1 MTNQKMEAASTLERW
16 AGVHDMEIFFNLKV
30 GLGAEIVYGSKRFPQ
45 PPSPHSVLLHRTSI
59 RYYVES
65 KAYLL

>member
-30 GLGAEIVYGSKRFPQ
+30 VLGTEMVYASKRFP
-45 PPSPHSVLLHRTSI
+45 PPPLPPFRPPPWEIH
-59 RYYVES
+59 
-65 KAYLL
+65 KACRV

>member
-30 GLGAEIVYGSKRFPQ
+30 GLGTEIVYESKRFPQ

-65 KAYLL
+65 KALLL

>member
-16 AGVHDMEIFFNLKV
+16 ARVHDMEIFFNLKV
-30 GLGAEIVYGSKRFPQ
+30 GLGTEMVYASKRFP
-45 PPSPHSVLLHRTSI
+45 PPLPSPHSVLLHGRSI
-59 RYYVES
+59 RHVES